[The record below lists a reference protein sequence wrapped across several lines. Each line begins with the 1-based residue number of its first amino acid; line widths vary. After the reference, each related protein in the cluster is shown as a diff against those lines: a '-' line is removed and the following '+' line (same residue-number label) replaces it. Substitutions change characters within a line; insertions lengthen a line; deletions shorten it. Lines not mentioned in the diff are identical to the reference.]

1 MIDKLKDLIGIK
13 EADAGQVADQ
23 KRAQQ
28 MAELEK
34 EIAQALMMEM
44 APQRKEPDL
53 RSIGLFADV

>member
-1 MIDKLKDLIGIK
+1 MLDKLKDLIGIK
-13 EADAGQVADQ
+13 EADEGQVADQ

-44 APQRKEPDL
+44 APQRKERL
-53 RSIGLFADV
+53 VC